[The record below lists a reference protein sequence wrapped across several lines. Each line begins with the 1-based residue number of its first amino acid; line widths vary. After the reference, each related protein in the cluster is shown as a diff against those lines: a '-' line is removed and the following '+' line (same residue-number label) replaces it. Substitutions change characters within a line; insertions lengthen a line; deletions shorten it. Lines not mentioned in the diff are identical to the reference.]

1 MLLLLCGTSEGLVLI
16 MAAAT
21 AFLRAAGRA
30 VKSKDAAGMTN
41 AKPELYL
48 RLGQLMLTAVQ
59 TLI

>member
-1 MLLLLCGTSEGLVLI
+1 